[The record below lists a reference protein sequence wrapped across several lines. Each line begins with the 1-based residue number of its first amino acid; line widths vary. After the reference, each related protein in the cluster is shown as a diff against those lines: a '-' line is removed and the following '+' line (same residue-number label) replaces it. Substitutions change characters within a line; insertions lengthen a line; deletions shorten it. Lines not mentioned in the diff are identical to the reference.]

1 MPCWFIK
8 ICLRPSA
15 SLTTIGPRAR
25 HPRDTRPLSSS
36 SQQQHPAPRRPLHQ
50 PRRTTP
56 SPTGIYNALSKVRPA
71 GTACA
76 RHRAPPRHTKCAYGR
91 TTLTNHADHK
101 SRRHGRHTSRDIL
114 LQPGV
119 DFLQAG
125 VFPAKYQN
133 TRHFADFA
141 DFTTNVCSLSLSDT
155 DFGSQT
161 ASDSEPET

>member
-25 HPRDTRPLSSS
+25 HPRDTRPSPPAASSS
-36 SQQQHPAPRRPLHQ
+36 TQAAFDST
-50 PRRTTP
+50 RRTTP

-71 GTACA
+71 GTACD

-101 SRRHGRHTSRDIL
+101 SRRH
-114 LQPGV
+114 
-119 DFLQAG
+119 AG
-125 VFPAKYQN
+125 V
-133 TRHFADFA
+133 TRLTTYYCNLEWISSNRVTGGSLAFCGFSDGFFGFSRPPTPLLDFFLGWRSEERLA
-141 DFTTNVCSLSLSDT
+141 SPSL
-155 DFGSQT
+155 
-161 ASDSEPET
+161 

>member
-76 RHRAPPRHTKCAYGR
+76 RQRAPPRHTKCAYGR

-119 DFLQAG
+119 DFFTSRSIPRQIPKY
-125 VFPAKYQN
+125 PAFC
-133 TRHFADFA
+133 RF
-141 DFTTNVCSLSLSDT
+141 C
-155 DFGSQT
+155 
-161 ASDSEPET
+161 